1 MDKSPPANDYSLAI
15 AGASSRTFGTLLDEK
30 AREEEVKKNTA
41 TGEKILEKR
50 RREYEEQSLHL
61 DALKNQLIVDGS
73 TLEPDEIKRILVMQL
88 VIGIPAIVS
97 GLGIIIDSVSCQEI
111 RKSKRTGKTGAAR
124 LSTGRILC
132 DLAAMVSQL
141 YGEPDKAGNIPDDE
155 KGVLDVIRADT
166 NDRLG
171 YIADQVSALAGM
183 VHIVS
188 KKDDPRIFAGEVPD
202 PKTGTR
208 VPVDDLFDARAME
221 QFMPE
226 AQPVRV
232 KEEKVF
238 EDEEVLTDDEAEDA
252 KKAVRVDIVDKMK
265 GLKI

>member
-1 MDKSPPANDYSLAI
+1 MSDEKDFTLAI
-15 AGASSRTFGTLLDEK
+15 AGESTRNFSTLFNAK

-50 RREYEEQSLHL
+50 RREFEEQSLHL
-61 DALKNQLIVDGS
+61 DALKNRLITEGNEL
-73 TLEPDEIKRILVMQL
+73 TPDEIKRILVMQL
-88 VIGIPAIVS
+88 VIGIPSIVS

-132 DLAAMVSQL
+132 DLASMVSQL
-141 YGEPDKAGNIPDDE
+141 YGEPDKSGKIPDEDR
-155 KGVLDVIRADT
+155 GVLDIIGSDV

-183 VHIVS
+183 VHIAA
-188 KKDDPRIFAGEVPD
+188 KEDNPRIFAGEIPD

-208 VPVDDLFDARAME
+208 VPVDDLFDAKTLE
-221 QFMPE
+221 QFQPE
-226 AQPVRV
+226 AQPARV
-232 KEEKVF
+232 KEEKAF
-238 EDEEVLTDDEAEDA
+238 EDEEILTDEEAEEA
-252 KKAVRVDIVDKMK
+252 KKPFRVDIVDKMK
-265 GLKI
+265 GIKL